1 MPQEAIENV
10 NALGW
15 RARAHAR
22 AKLPPSLIDM
32 DMRFLIWMMML
43 MIIMIQ
49 TITQ

>member
-15 RARAHAR
+15 RACAR
-22 AKLPPSLIDM
+22 MHAKLSPSLIDM

>member
-15 RARAHAR
+15 CARARMR
-22 AKLPPSLIDM
+22 AKLSPSLIDM